1 MRQNSSFLDTVQC
14 ALPFQDLPPINTRA
28 DIGLSDQDLVQ
39 ISTKDLNKLM
49 KKKGIGK
56 DRAKHIKQE
65 RRTLKNR
72 GYAAS
77 CRDKREKEENTIRK
91 VMEQM
96 WQEQRTK
103 AYEIMEGKLVI
114 ERKSKLLE
122 KLNYES
128 EQLRREEEEVYNLNY

>member
-1 MRQNSSFLDTVQC
+1 
-14 ALPFQDLPPINTRA
+14 
-28 DIGLSDQDLVQ
+28 
-39 ISTKDLNKLM
+39 M

-77 CRDKREKEENTIRK
+77 CRDKREREENTIRK

-96 WQEQRTK
+96 WQDQRTK
-103 AYEIMEGKLVI
+103 AYEIMEAKLFI
-114 ERKSKLLE
+114 ERESKVLE
-122 KLNYES
+122 KLNHECD
-128 EQLRREEEEVYNLNY
+128 QLRREVEAEEANHSNY

>member
-1 MRQNSSFLDTVQC
+1 MVRL
-14 ALPFQDLPPINTRA
+14 
-28 DIGLSDQDLVQ
+28 
-39 ISTKDLNKLM
+39 
-49 KKKGIGK
+49 
-56 DRAKHIKQE
+56 
-65 RRTLKNR
+65 
-72 GYAAS
+72 
-77 CRDKREKEENTIRK
+77 KREKEENTIRK

-122 KLNYES
+122 KLKYES